1 MPGITSR
8 WANLTAQLILTAL
21 AAVFIAPLII
31 MIRVSLQGSG
41 LGNYLAVLQQPLLPR
56 FFLNSLIVTS
66 MTIVLTYVI
75 TVLAAYAFAKLKLR
89 GSALL
94 FNLVLVGLMVPG
106 IAVIVPLFILF
117 RNLGLFNSYW
127 ALVLPYTAF
136 GLPFTVLLMRNFLDG
151 LPDELLDA
159 ARIDGCNSFTAL
171 LWIVVPLSKS
181 ISLVVIIWTF
191 LSAWNEYFLA
201 LIFMRK
207 QTMQTVT
214 QAPQF
219 FTGFYEVD
227 IGKVFAALVLI
238 SLPVMITYLSLQKY
252 FEDGIVSGSLK

>member
-1 MPGITSR
+1 MAGISSR
-8 WANLTAQLILTAL
+8 WANVTAQLVLTVLAL
-21 AAVFIAPLII
+21 IFAAPLVV
-31 MIRVSLQGSG
+31 MLGVSLQGDG
-41 LGNYLAVLQQPLLPR
+41 LGNYLAVLQHPLIPR
-56 FFLNSLIVTS
+56 FFLNSVVVTAL
-66 MTIVLTYVI
+66 TIVLTYLI
-75 TVLAAYAFAKLKLR
+75 TVMAAYALAKLKLR
-89 GSALL
+89 GKALM
-94 FNLVLVGLMVPG
+94 FNILLVGLMVPA
-106 IAVIVPLFILF
+106 ISVVVPLFVLF

-136 GLPFTVLLMRNFLDG
+136 GLPFTLLLMRNFFDG

-181 ISLVVIIWTF
+181 ISLVVVIWTF
-191 LSAWNEYFLA
+191 LTAWNEYFLA
-201 LIFMRK
+201 LVFMRK
-207 QTMQTVT
+207 ETMQVVT

-219 FTGFYEVD
+219 FTDFYDADV
-227 IGKVFAALVLI
+227 GKIFAALVLI